1 MKIIKFMF
9 DYGCVPV
16 WVISEEG
23 ELVCAG
29 LPEDL
34 SGDKELVQLLYD
46 IATEHMNLFINNDI
60 EFAYKGFSNKEDE
73 IAFNDKVYRVIELLK
88 LVASHKYVIEV
99 DYEFC

>member
-1 MKIIKFMF
+1 MF
-9 DYGCVPV
+9 NEYKYKTAWCPICRQGAVEFV
-16 WVISEEG
+16 KEE
-23 ELVCAG
+23 
-29 LPEDL
+29 
-34 SGDKELVQLLYD
+34 
-46 IATEHMNLFINNDI
+46 ATEHMNLFINNDI